1 MREISA
7 TEGRYHESALGMV
20 DPPKMGWLRAT
31 MSLRDGNKATGAAC
45 MLNGT
50 DAELVCRVD
59 WSEEEPKSSQSE
71 RTRDRISSTENV
83 IISRSL
89 RIGIRLEL
97 F

>member
-7 TEGRYHESALGMV
+7 TEGRYIELALGMA
-20 DPPKMGWLRAT
+20 DPSKMRWLRAT

-59 WSEEEPKSSQSE
+59 WFEEEPQSSQSE
-71 RTRDRISSTENV
+71 DTRDRNQ
-83 IISRSL
+83 
-89 RIGIRLEL
+89 
-97 F
+97 